1 MLSQFRQTRLI
12 HYTLAVLTAAS
23 IVILSLPL
31 AAPVR
36 ALRAALHYAVDPMA
50 YSGFAGVSELTGV
63 SRRLINLVDASK
75 DNGILRRRLAEMDLM
90 SIRLQGL
97 EKENTRLREE
107 LKLKLPAAER
117 GLWAHVLEKEPF
129 RWYQDV
135 VIDAGE
141 TRGVKR
147 NAPVFAPSSQGL
159 AVVGQVIE
167 VRPETSDVLLVTNP
181 MSSVAAYISSETASG
196 LVLGQGGAI
205 LKMLYLPPGSTPAV
219 GQPVYTSAVSPTFP
233 AHMLIGTVARVG
245 APDMLYG
252 FLSAEV
258 VPAAAPQGFSE
269 VLVLLPHAGRPG
281 KS

>member
-1 MLSQFRQTRLI
+1 M
-12 HYTLAVLTAAS
+12 
-23 IVILSLPL
+23 ILSLPL

-50 YSGFAGVSELTGV
+50 YSGFVGVSELRGV
-63 SRRLINLVDASK
+63 SRRLINLVDAAK
-75 DNGILRRRLAEMDLM
+75 DNEILRRRLAEMDLM
-90 SIRLQGL
+90 GTRLQGL
-97 EKENTRLREE
+97 EKENARLREE

-141 TRGVKR
+141 TRGVKL

-159 AVVGQVIE
+159 AVVGQVVE
-167 VRPETSDVLLVTNP
+167 VRPETSDVLLITNS
-181 MSSVAAYISSETASG
+181 MSAVAAYVSSEAVSG
-196 LVLGQGGAI
+196 LVLGQGGSI
-205 LKMLYLPPGSTPAV
+205 LKMLYLPPGSAPAV

-233 AHMLIGTVARVG
+233 AHMLIGAVASVG
-245 APDMLYG
+245 APDRRYG
-252 FLSAEV
+252 FLSADV

-269 VLVLLPHAGRPG
+269 VLVLLPRAGYPG